1 MVRSWWLLPVLLV
14 TLVLVGAPAPG
25 VDPIG
30 LAWAQAPAPA
40 PAPAQ
45 PTWGMIL
52 GATINAVGTMVVVKL
67 LAHPRVIPALRD
79 RVPALMPVLAGAL
92 GPAVAW
98 AQDALT
104 KLTGVPIALDTNA
117 VLHVFTGASAVAIA
131 QIFIQRKRQ
140 HAIRG
145 IVGLDRLPADG
156 APL

>member
-1 MVRSWWLLPVLLV
+1 MLRYWWLLPLALLAVLPSGPV
-14 TLVLVGAPAPG
+14 PVVDPPG
-25 VDPIG
+25 V
-30 LAWAQAPAPA
+30 AWAQAPAPPQA
-40 PAPAQ
+40 AQ